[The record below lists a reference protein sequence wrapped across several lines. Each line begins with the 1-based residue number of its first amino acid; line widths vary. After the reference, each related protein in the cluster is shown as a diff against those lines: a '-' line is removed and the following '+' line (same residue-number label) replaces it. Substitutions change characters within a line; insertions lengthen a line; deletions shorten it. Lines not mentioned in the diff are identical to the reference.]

1 MNMHDLYSFVSGPMV
16 WIAFAVFLGG
26 LVWQFVS
33 IYLLARRKDPMVI
46 EYISLK
52 YAVRSIAHWSTPYA
66 TRSWRLHP
74 LMTLAT
80 FAFHISIFLAPIFLL
95 AHLVLIQENFG
106 IALPALPDW
115 FADIL
120 TIVVILSLA
129 YFVYRRIA
137 IPEVRFVT
145 EAKDYGIIALVLA
158 PFLTGF
164 LAYHQLGPAELM
176 LILHMLTG
184 QAMLMAIP
192 FTRLGHMIVGPLI
205 RAYMGSEFGGVRH
218 AQDW

>member
-1 MNMHDLYSFVSGPMV
+1 MNMHDIYSFFSGPMV
-16 WIAFAVFLGG
+16 WFAFAVFLGG
-26 LVWQFVS
+26 LVWQFVRLL
-33 IYLLARRKDPMVI
+33 LLARKKDPMVM

-52 YAVRSIAHWSTPYA
+52 YSIRSIARWSTPYA

-74 LMTLAT
+74 LMTLVT
-80 FAFHISIFLAPIFLL
+80 FAFHIAIFLAPLFLL
-95 AHLVLIQENFG
+95 AHLVLLQESFG
-106 IALPALPDW
+106 ISIPALPDW
-115 FADIL
+115 FADVL
-120 TIVVILSLA
+120 TIVVIVSLA

-137 IPEVRFVT
+137 LREVRFVT
-145 EAKDYGIIALVLA
+145 EPKDYGIIALVLT

-184 QAMLMAIP
+184 EVMLMAIP

-218 AQDW
+218 ARDW